1 MNQSTLHHICEKVS
15 QSLPYPQK
23 NILGVFPFGSIF
35 YGSLYDE
42 YKSDIDCCAIY
53 VPTLEDITVGRI
65 VSAEISLSIILDSDS
80 PEYYT
85 NICVLDVRK
94 FFLGW
99 STLRFMEILHA
110 PNNYFWINPIYKE
123 DWNYL
128 KTYKETIV
136 AQNCINILREGKG
149 TMLGKNTFK
158 TETVNSSNHYRVHHS
173 YRLYNLLK
181 HYLKSGKL
189 VFQDSNIPSEH
200 RIVSAEEL
208 LKIKKNGLSIFSEDT
223 IESYNETIL
232 NLGNEIDKVVTLLTT
247 LNLNK
252 TNLID
257 MKNIVKNILKK
268 GLQ

>member
-53 VPTLEDITVGRI
+53 VPTLEDITVGRT

-136 AQNCINILREGKG
+136 AQNCTNILREGKG

-158 TETVNSSNHYRVHHS
+158 TETVN
-173 YRLYNLLK
+173 
-181 HYLKSGKL
+181 
-189 VFQDSNIPSEH
+189 
-200 RIVSAEEL
+200 
-208 LKIKKNGLSIFSEDT
+208 
-223 IESYNETIL
+223 
-232 NLGNEIDKVVTLLTT
+232 
-247 LNLNK
+247 
-252 TNLID
+252 
-257 MKNIVKNILKK
+257 
-268 GLQ
+268 